1 MARSGRVD
9 QNQSSSDSMSQA
21 RPAPKRA
28 PTTMIQKGKEYRLG
42 SLLRIL
48 IRQPSCRVQRE
59 VDTDRAKT
67 LAEGAGSPSA
77 QIAVAPEARPLPRV
91 GPAAGT
97 VVHACRFRTK
107 GDRAA
112 GSRNTPQQVREQ
124 RAIAPTIDSTRLC
137 ASCHRV

>member
-59 VDTDRAKT
+59 VILTGPRRWRRAPG
-67 LAEGAGSPSA
+67 L
-77 QIAVAPEARPLPRV
+77 LPR
-91 GPAAGT
+91 
-97 VVHACRFRTK
+97 R
-107 GDRAA
+107 
-112 GSRNTPQQVREQ
+112 
-124 RAIAPTIDSTRLC
+124 
-137 ASCHRV
+137 